1 VKFLVILM
9 ILGAIGGGVYYISA
23 IEIESDVEITG
34 NLQRSQQTIEVIDDT
49 EASGSLFF
57 IVVNGKVKNN
67 LKKPIKNV
75 FIKYTIDGQQT
86 SATIF
91 DIAPGQV
98 LDFNTKG
105 IQTTAANPEYSFEG
119 VYYDETSL

>member
-1 VKFLVILM
+1 M
-9 ILGAIGGGVYYISA
+9 
-23 IEIESDVEITG
+23 
-34 NLQRSQQTIEVIDDT
+34 
-49 EASGSLFF
+49 
-57 IVVNGKVKNN
+57 
-67 LKKPIKNV
+67 
-75 FIKYTIDGQQT
+75 FIKYTIGGQQT

-105 IQTTAANPEYSFEG
+105 IKTTIANPEYSFEG

>member
-1 VKFLVILM
+1 MKFLTILM
-9 ILGAIGGGVYYISA
+9 LLGAIGGGVYYISA

-34 NLQRSQQTIEVIDDT
+34 KLQRSQQTNEVIYDT
-49 EASGSLFF
+49 EASGSLYF

-67 LKKPIKNV
+67 LKRPIKNV
-75 FIKYTIDGQQT
+75 FIKYTIGGQQT

-105 IQTTAANPEYSFEG
+105 IKTTIANPEYSFEG

>member
-1 VKFLVILM
+1 VKFLAILM
-9 ILGAIGGGVYYISA
+9 LLGAIGGGAYYISA

-34 NLQRSQQTIEVIDDT
+34 NLQRSQQTNEVIYDT
-49 EASGSLFF
+49 ETSGSLYFV
-57 IVVNGKVKNN
+57 VVNGKVKNN

-105 IQTTAANPEYSFEG
+105 IQTTAANPEYSYEG

>member
-1 VKFLVILM
+1 M

-23 IEIESDVEITG
+23 IEIESDVDITG
-34 NLQRSQQTIEVIDDT
+34 KLQRSQQTNEVIYDT
-49 EASGSLFF
+49 EASGPLYF
-57 IVVNGKVKNN
+57 IVVNGIVKNN
-67 LKKPIKNV
+67 LKRPIKNV
-75 FIKYTIDGQQT
+75 FIKYTIGGQQT

-105 IQTTAANPEYSFEG
+105 IKTTIANPEYSFEG

>member
-1 VKFLVILM
+1 MKFLTILM

-34 NLQRSQQTIEVIDDT
+34 KLQRSQQTNEVIYDT
-49 EASGSLFF
+49 EASGPLYF
-57 IVVNGKVKNN
+57 IVVNGIVKNN
-67 LKKPIKNV
+67 LKRPIKNV
-75 FIKYTIDGQQT
+75 FIKYTIGGQQT

-105 IQTTAANPEYSFEG
+105 IKTTIANPEYSFEG

>member
-1 VKFLVILM
+1 MKFLVIL
-9 ILGAIGGGVYYISA
+9 ILLGVIGGGAYFISA

-34 NLQRSQQTIEVIDDT
+34 RLQRSQQTVKAINDT
-49 EASGSLFF
+49 EATGLLYF
-57 IVVNGKVKNN
+57 IVIKGKVKNN
-67 LKKPIKNV
+67 LKKPLKNV
-75 FIKYTIDGQQT
+75 FIKYNIGGQQT

-105 IQTTAANPEYSFEG
+105 IQTSIANPEYSYEG

>member
-1 VKFLVILM
+1 MKFPIIL
-9 ILGAIGGGVYYISA
+9 ILLSVIGGAAYFVSA
-23 IEIESDVEITG
+23 IEIESDVEVTG
-34 NLQRSQQTIEVIDDT
+34 KLQRSQQTKEVIYNT
-49 EASGSLFF
+49 EASGSLYF
-57 IVVNGKVKNN
+57 IVISGKVKNN

-75 FIKYTIDGQQT
+75 FIKYNIGGQQT

-98 LDFNTKG
+98 LDFNTRG
-105 IQTTAANPEYSFEG
+105 IKTRDANPEYSYEG

>member
-1 VKFLVILM
+1 MKFLTILM
-9 ILGAIGGGVYYISA
+9 LLGAIGGGVYYISA

-34 NLQRSQQTIEVIDDT
+34 KLQRSQQTNEVIYDT
-49 EASGSLFF
+49 ETSGLLYF
-57 IVVNGKVKNN
+57 IVVKGKVKNN
-67 LKKPIKNV
+67 LKKPIENV

-105 IQTTAANPEYSFEG
+105 IQTTAANPEYSYEG

>member
-1 VKFLVILM
+1 MRFLVIL
-9 ILGAIGGGVYYISA
+9 ILLGAIGGGAYYISA
-23 IEIESDVEITG
+23 FEIKSDVEITG
-34 NLQRSQQTIEVIDDT
+34 KLQRSQQTSEVINDT
-49 EASGSLFF
+49 EASGLLYF
-57 IVVNGKVKNN
+57 VVVKGRVKNN

-75 FIKYTIDGQQT
+75 FIKYDIGGQQT

-105 IQTTAANPEYSFEG
+105 IQTTVANPEYSYEG
-119 VYYDETSL
+119 VHYDETSL

>member
-1 VKFLVILM
+1 MKFLVIL
-9 ILGAIGGGVYYISA
+9 ILLGVIGGGAYFISA

-34 NLQRSQQTIEVIDDT
+34 RLQRSQQTVKVINDT
-49 EASGSLFF
+49 EATGLLYF
-57 IVVNGKVKNN
+57 IVIKGKVKNN
-67 LKKPIKNV
+67 LKKPLKNV
-75 FIKYTIDGQQT
+75 FIKYNIGGQQT

-98 LDFNTKG
+98 LDFYTKG
-105 IQTTAANPEYSFEG
+105 IQTSVANPEYSYEG

>member
-1 VKFLVILM
+1 MKFLVIL
-9 ILGAIGGGVYYISA
+9 ILLGVIGGGAYFISA

-34 NLQRSQQTIEVIDDT
+34 RLQRSQQTVKAINDT
-49 EASGSLFF
+49 EATGLLYF
-57 IVVNGKVKNN
+57 IVIKGKVKNN
-67 LKKPIKNV
+67 LKKPLKNV
-75 FIKYTIDGQQT
+75 FIKYNIGGQQT

-105 IQTTAANPEYSFEG
+105 IQTSVANPEYSYEG

>member
-1 VKFLVILM
+1 ML
-9 ILGAIGGGVYYISA
+9 LGAIGGGVYYISA

-105 IQTTAANPEYSFEG
+105 IQTTAANPDYSYDG
-119 VYYDETSL
+119 VYYDETSM

>member
-1 VKFLVILM
+1 MKFLTIL
-9 ILGAIGGGVYYISA
+9 LVLAAICGGIYYISA
-23 IEIESDVEITG
+23 IEIGSDVEITG
-34 NLQRSQQTIEVIDDT
+34 RLQRSEQNGNAYNKTDT
-49 EASGSLFF
+49 FDHVYF
-57 IVVNGKVKNN
+57 VVFKGKVKNN

-98 LDFNTKG
+98 LEFNTKG
-105 IQTTAANPEYSFEG
+105 IQTSVANPEYSYEG
-119 VYYDETSL
+119 VYYDESSL

>member
-1 VKFLVILM
+1 MKFLIIL
-9 ILGAIGGGVYYISA
+9 ILLGVIGGGAYFISA
-23 IEIESDVEITG
+23 IDIESDVEITG
-34 NLQRSQQTIEVIDDT
+34 RLQRSQQTVKAINDT
-49 EASGSLFF
+49 EATGLLYF
-57 IVVNGKVKNN
+57 IVVKGKVKNN
-67 LKKPIKNV
+67 LKKPLKNV
-75 FIKYTIDGQQT
+75 FIKYNIGGQQT

-105 IQTTAANPEYSFEG
+105 INTTIANPEYSFEG

>member
-1 VKFLVILM
+1 MKFLTILM
-9 ILGAIGGGVYYISA
+9 LLGAIGGGVYYISA

-34 NLQRSQQTIEVIDDT
+34 KLQRSQQTNEVIYDT
-49 EASGSLFF
+49 EASGPLYF
-57 IVVNGKVKNN
+57 VVFNGKVKNN
-67 LKKPIKNV
+67 LKRPIKNV
-75 FIKYTIDGQQT
+75 FIKYTVGGQQT

-105 IQTTAANPEYSFEG
+105 IKTTIANPEYSFEG

>member
-1 VKFLVILM
+1 MKFLTILM
-9 ILGAIGGGVYYISA
+9 LLGAIGGGVYYISA

-34 NLQRSQQTIEVIDDT
+34 KLQRSQQTNEVIYDT
-49 EASGSLFF
+49 EVSGPLYF

-67 LKKPIKNV
+67 LKRPIKNV
-75 FIKYTIDGQQT
+75 FIKYTVGGQQT

-98 LDFNTKG
+98 LDFNTRG
-105 IQTTAANPEYSFEG
+105 IKTTMANPEYSFEG